1 MTKWDDLWE
10 KPENADEMLR
20 AAIEYAAHGWPV
32 FPLRGKLPAKPKTA
46 GGRGFHDASTD
57 PAVVAAMWVSYP
69 GANVGVRC
77 GAVSGLAVLDI
88 DPAHGGVD
96 TLTRIESERGVLP
109 GTVTAITGGDGL
121 HLLFRHRDGIGNGC
135 NRWGPGLD
143 LRGEGSYI
151 VAAPSVHPGTG
162 NRYRWSGDGTWAHP
176 LPAWPEE
183 QLPTTRAAL
192 PAPVV
197 IPARTPRRG
206 PLAGLLTVVIE
217 AAEGERNNKL
227 NWAAYRAGEHI
238 RAGRLDAREAV
249 AALYEAAARIGLD
262 DREVV
267 ATIASG
273 LGGGEAA

>member
-1 MTKWDDLWE
+1 MVVVTTDDV
-10 KPENADEMLR
+10 LR
-20 AAIEYAAHGWPV
+20 AALEYAGHGWPV

-57 PAVVAAMWVSYP
+57 PGVVAAMWVSYP

-109 GTVTAITGGDGL
+109 GTVTAITGRDGL
-121 HLLFRHRDGIGNGC
+121 HMLYRHRPGIGMGV

-151 VAAPSVHPGTG
+151 VAAPSVHPDTG
-162 NRYRWSGDGTWAHP
+162 CRYRWSGDGTWAHP

-183 QLPTTRAAL
+183 QLPTTG
-192 PAPVV
+192 PVV
-197 IPARTPRRG
+197 VAPAAVSPGSRHPGLARTPGQG
-206 PLAGLLTVVIE
+206 PLAGLVTVVIE
-217 AAEGERNNKL
+217 AAEGERNTVL
-227 NWAAYRAGEHI
+227 NWAAFRAGEHV
-238 RAGRLDAREAV
+238 RGGTLDVRVAASALYNAAILVGLSEREA
-249 AALYEAAARIGLD
+249 I
-262 DREVV
+262 

-273 LGGGEAA
+273 LGARAVA